1 MMCICFVLFLCSTS
15 DLDEIVES
23 LMTEENNS
31 EFKLVQ
37 ADSRNGLIII
47 RYEILNSHVRII
59 MSFKK
64 AISLSASSSTLG
76 SHLPYNHSRNT
87 LESRPYSAI
96 SFDNL
101 TLDG

>member
-1 MMCICFVLFLCSTS
+1 MCMYLDIFLCSIS

-23 LMTEENNS
+23 LMTEENSS

-37 ADSRNGLIII
+37 ADSKGGLIII

-76 SHLPYNHSRNT
+76 NYLPYNHSRNT
-87 LESRPYSAI
+87 LESRPYSTI